1 LSPRFLPWEPLSPH
15 ILSSAPSSPHFCFFF
30 TWVGHPSQWD
40 HF

>member
-1 LSPRFLPWEPLSPH
+1 L
-15 ILSSAPSSPHFCFFF
+15 SAPSSPHFLLFF